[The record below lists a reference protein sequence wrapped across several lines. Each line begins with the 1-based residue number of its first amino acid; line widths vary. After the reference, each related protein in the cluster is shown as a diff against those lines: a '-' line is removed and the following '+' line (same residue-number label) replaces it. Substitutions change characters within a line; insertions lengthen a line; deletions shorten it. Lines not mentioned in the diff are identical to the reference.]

1 MVNSGKNTPAFA
13 GIFKPSYFIQMKLTL
28 YLLVCLLL
36 SGCSAENISADN
48 FPRPIKIFGKWKME
62 SYADGQKVP
71 FDVTI
76 ELKDEI
82 DSSGRYII
90 TGKSPLNFY
99 FSTFELYVN
108 SKGIKL
114 YDIQITKVEG
124 SLEATSF
131 ENNYYKT
138 LSNISSYEL
147 SNDGKTLKLL
157 LPQLNNQ
164 YIIYSYVP

>member
-1 MVNSGKNTPAFA
+1 M
-13 GIFKPSYFIQMKLTL
+13 QMKLTL
-28 YLLVCLLL
+28 NLLVCLLL
-36 SGCSAENISADN
+36 SGCSAENISTDN
-48 FPRPIKIFGKWKME
+48 APRAVEIFGKWKME

-76 ELKDEI
+76 ELKNET

-90 TGKSPLNFY
+90 NGKSPLNFY
-99 FSTFELYVN
+99 FSTFELYAN

-124 SLEATSF
+124 NLEALSF
-131 ENNYYKT
+131 ESNYYKT
-138 LSNISSYEL
+138 LSKISGYEL
-147 SNDGKTLKLL
+147 SPDGKTLKLL

-164 YIIYSYVP
+164 YIIYSHLP